1 MKTIGLVVVVAVVTA
16 AVTTA
21 VTRRYTAPASAPAL
35 QTPNATVQEI
45 MEGLVDPSSK
55 VIFESVGVVSN
66 ASGTT
71 ELAPQSPEQ
80 WAHVERSAMMLA
92 EAANLLALDGRHV
105 ERPGAEPDAGH
116 ESSPELPPEQI
127 EARINSDRAAW
138 LKHADALRAIA
149 THARDVATTRNVQGL
164 FDVGAELDV
173 ACENCH
179 QAYWYNAPDG
189 VRVRR

>member
-1 MKTIGLVVVVAVVTA
+1 MKTIGLVVVVAVLTA

-21 VTRRYTAPASAPAL
+21 VTRRYTAPSPAL
-35 QTPNATVQEI
+35 QMPNATVQEI

-66 ASGTT
+66 ATGTT

-92 EAANLLALDGRHV
+92 EAANLLTLEGRHV
-105 ERPGAEPDAGH
+105 ERPGAEAEAGH

-138 LKHADALRAIA
+138 LKQADALRTIA

-173 ACENCH
+173 VCENCH
-179 QAYWYNAPDG
+179 QAYWYNSPEG
-189 VRVRR
+189 VKIRR